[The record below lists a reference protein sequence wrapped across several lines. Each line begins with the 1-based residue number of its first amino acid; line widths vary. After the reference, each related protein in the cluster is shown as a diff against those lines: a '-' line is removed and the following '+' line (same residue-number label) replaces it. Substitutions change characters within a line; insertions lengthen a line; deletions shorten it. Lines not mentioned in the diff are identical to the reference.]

1 MGQPHRRGSTGKLKE
16 SSFVC
21 IAVYSK
27 SAREIGTIDF
37 SDPFLNF
44 ETIGYW
50 MKMGEERGYLNVTF
64 SLGWESNDVTF
75 ITEK

>member
-27 SAREIGTIDF
+27 GAREIGTIDF
-37 SDPFLNF
+37 SDPFLNYNRVLDENGRGEGIF
-44 ETIGYW
+44 ECYVFFG
-50 MKMGEERGYLNVTF
+50 MG
-64 SLGWESNDVTF
+64 
-75 ITEK
+75 K